1 MQQKNK
7 EIQEIMIEEIVMRD
21 RITEVMQK
29 GPATI
34 PEVAKA
40 INKPT
45 DQVMFWIMAMRKY
58 GFIAETEQVT
68 EDDYYKYELIEKED

>member
-1 MQQKNK
+1 MEQENK
-7 EIQEIMIEEIVMRD
+7 ELREILTDEIIMRD
-21 RITEVMQK
+21 KIIEIMQK

-34 PEVAKA
+34 PEIAKA
-40 INKPT
+40 TNKPT
-45 DQVMFWIMAMRKY
+45 YQVMFWMMAMRKY